1 MNVTLRSM
9 GEPTARIV
17 LTRRS
22 ANDVKQ
28 REVFV
33 SMNGE
38 NIATLS
44 YGDSVARDV
53 EAGPLKLRA
62 HNTLVWKTIAFDLQT
77 GEEARFTIVNR
88 AGFGTHAMLALLGT
102 GPIYLTFERERV

>member
-1 MNVTLRSM
+1 M

-28 REVFV
+28 RQVFV

-38 NIATLS
+38 AMATLN

-53 EAGPLKLRA
+53 DAGTHRLRA
-62 HNTLVWKTIAFDLQT
+62 HNTLVWKTISFDLQV

-88 AGFGTHAMLALLGT
+88 PGFGTYAMLAILGT
-102 GPIYLTFERERV
+102 GPIYLTFERERS